1 MTDKHVVLTASG
13 AIGTL
18 TLSRPEKL
26 NAFIDTMRE
35 EIAQGLDQL
44 GNNPDVR
51 VVVMTGAGR
60 GFCAGADINYL
71 AQLRKNNDTTNFK
84 GLLEA
89 GRRAIKTIRNMDKPV
104 IASINGPAAGGGL
117 CLALA
122 CDLRIASDQATFGA
136 TFVKIGLH
144 PDWAGGY
151 FLPRLVGTAKAL
163 ELMLTGEVIDAKE
176 AERIGLVNRVVPYER
191 LAAETEA
198 LALKLA
204 SRPAAAIREIKKTA
218 HLSLE
223 VSLEEMLNREF
234 DVQLQLFKTSDMAEG
249 VNAFLEKRTPVFGSA
264 AGHSGRKEK

>member
-1 MTDKHVVLTASG
+1 MTDKHVVLTTSG
-13 AIGTL
+13 PIGTL
-18 TLSRPEKL
+18 TLNRPEKL

-35 EIAQGLDQL
+35 EIAQGLEEL
-44 GNNPDVR
+44 GNNTDVR
-51 VVVMTGAGR
+51 VVVVTGAGR

-71 AQLRKNNDTTNFK
+71 AQLKRENDARNFK

-89 GRRAIKTIRNMDKPV
+89 GRRAITTIRNMDKPV
-104 IASINGPAAGGGL
+104 IAAINGPAAGGGL

-151 FLPRLVGTAKAL
+151 FLPRLAGTAKAL
-163 ELMLTGEVIDAKE
+163 ELMLTGEVINAQE
-176 AERIGLVNRVVPYER
+176 AERIGLVNRVVPHDR
-191 LAAETEA
+191 LAAETKD
-198 LALKLA
+198 LALKLS
-204 SRPAAAIREIKKTA
+204 SRPANAVREIKNTA
-218 HLSLE
+218 HLSLDL
-223 VSLEEMLNREF
+223 SLEEMLDREF
-234 DVQLQLFKTSDMAEG
+234 EVQMQMFHTPDMAEG

>member
-1 MTDKHVVLTASG
+1 MTDKHIVLTTAG
-13 AIGTL
+13 PIGTP
-18 TLSRPEKL
+18 TLNRPEKL

-35 EIAQGLDQL
+35 EIAQGLEEL
-44 GNNPDVR
+44 GNNPNVR
-51 VVVMTGAGR
+51 VVVVTGAGR

-71 AQLRKNNDTTNFK
+71 AQLKKENDAQNFK

-89 GRRAIKTIRNMDKPV
+89 GRRAITTIRNMDKPV

-144 PDWAGGY
+144 PDWAGAF

-163 ELMLTGEVIDAKE
+163 ELMLTGEVIGAPE
-176 AERIGLVNRVVPYER
+176 AERIGMVNRIVPHER

-204 SRPAAAIREIKKTA
+204 SRPPAAIREIKKTA

-234 DVQLQLFKTSDMAEG
+234 DVQMQLFKTSDMAEG
-249 VNAFLEKRTPVFGSA
+249 VNAFLEKRAPVFS
-264 AGHSGRKEK
+264 SGADKSSRKEK